1 MPASRALRVV
11 PLAVLPASTA
21 TYRPT
26 AVGSATVRAAPYAP
40 QHGAPQQSRSDPAQ
54 LAALETLLRTIA
66 QKAQSMS
73 TAEILALNA
82 AFSVASSSSTAPA
95 EPVRPVQQGGAAG
108 LIEMP
113 VGSNG
118 GRFASSSA
126 GARSTGSS
134 AVVASQTVQPL
145 PAAEAGGAQPTG
157 PLPTLEEVGG
167 GLNTVKVSAR
177 ANVKSVAGALS
188 KSLRNH
194 DMLVATA
201 VGPEGTNHG
210 MKALSIARCYLAAE
224 GLDLSATVVE
234 VQPDGS
240 VNGQGRCYAFV
251 VVRIPVP
258 AKTGEPLC
266 EAGVGRTE
274 PMPRFVRPEAL
285 QTDMKVSG
293 SGNASTLGGA
303 IAKCL
308 REDREVIIT
317 AVGPA
322 AVAKCVEAM
331 ALARSYVWSDG
342 LQLAFYPGFEHII
355 MQGVGPGAGEQRS
368 CVRVHVWP
376 EVAQPEDTAA
386 GGNSRSSEW
395 AA

>member
-1 MPASRALRVV
+1 MTSYRALGNTGFSHTR
-11 PLAVLPASTA
+11 PA
-21 TYRPT
+21 PF
-26 AVGSATVRAAPYAP
+26 GSPPSHRAD
-40 QHGAPQQSRSDPAQ
+40 SDQ
-54 LAALETLLRTIA
+54 LDALEQLLRTIA
-66 QKAQSMS
+66 QRAQSMS
-73 TAEILALNA
+73 AQEILALNA
-82 AFSVASSSSTAPA
+82 AFSVTGSSSSSSSSSITATPENPDMSQNFSQDPYNNRRQKPLVQTGVASATGQGMVTAPVDVYQ
-95 EPVRPVQQGGAAG
+95 ELSPPQQ
-108 LIEMP
+108 LMP
-113 VGSNG
+113 NM
-118 GRFASSSA
+118 
-126 GARSTGSS
+126 
-134 AVVASQTVQPL
+134 SQQESV
-145 PAAEAGGAQPTG
+145 G

-188 KSLRNH
+188 KSLRSH

-234 VQPDGS
+234 VQPDSS

-251 VVRIPVP
+251 VVRIVVP

-274 PMPRFVRPEAL
+274 PMPRFVRPEGH

-293 SGNASTLGGA
+293 SGNACTLGGA

-308 REDREVIIT
+308 REDREVVIT

-331 ALARSYVWSDG
+331 ALARSYVWNDG
-342 LQLAFYPGFEHII
+342 LQLAFFPGFEHII

-376 EVAQPEDTAA
+376 EVAHQDDSLTA
-386 GGNSRSSEW
+386 GFGEV
-395 AA
+395 

>member
-1 MPASRALRVV
+1 MTSYRALGNTGFSHTR
-11 PLAVLPASTA
+11 PAPFYS
-21 TYRPT
+21 
-26 AVGSATVRAAPYAP
+26 P
-40 QHGAPQQSRSDPAQ
+40 QSHRGDSAQ
-54 LAALETLLRTIA
+54 LAALEQLLRTIA
-66 QKAQSMS
+66 ERAQSMS
-73 TAEILALNA
+73 TQEILALNA
-82 AFSVASSSSTAPA
+82 AFSVTSSSSTIAPENPSTSQGCA
-95 EPVRPVQQGGAAG
+95 QDHSSSRQQRPWVQ
-108 LIEMP
+108 
-113 VGSNG
+113 VGS
-118 GRFASSSA
+118 ASST
-126 GARSTGSS
+126 GQGMMARTVDTCQELPPPQQQLQQVSQQESS
-134 AVVASQTVQPL
+134 
-145 PAAEAGGAQPTG
+145 G

-188 KSLRNH
+188 KSLRSH

-201 VGPEGTNHG
+201 LGPEGTNHG

-251 VVRIPVP
+251 VVRIAVP

-274 PMPRFVRPEAL
+274 PMPRFVRPEGH

-293 SGNASTLGGA
+293 SGNACTLGGA

-308 REDREVIIT
+308 REDREVVIT

-331 ALARSYVWSDG
+331 ALARSYVWNDG

-376 EVAQPEDTAA
+376 EVAQQEDVVA
-386 GGNSRSSEW
+386 GGFGEV
-395 AA
+395 

>member
-1 MPASRALRVV
+1 MTSYRALGT
-11 PLAVLPASTA
+11 SGFSHT
-21 TYRPT
+21 RP
-26 AVGSATVRAAPYAP
+26 APYGSP
-40 QHGAPQQSRSDPAQ
+40 QMHRGDSAQ
-54 LAALETLLRTIA
+54 LDALEQLLRTIA
-66 QKAQSMS
+66 ERAQSMS
-73 TAEILALNA
+73 TQEILALNA
-82 AFSVASSSSTAPA
+82 AFSVTSSSSTATP
-95 EPVRPVQQGGAAG
+95 ENPGTSQNCSQDLCNSRRQKP
-108 LIEMP
+108 LIQS
-113 VGSNG
+113 GS
-118 GRFASSSA
+118 ASS
-126 GARSTGSS
+126 TGMVTTPVD
-134 AVVASQTVQPL
+134 ACQELLPPQQQLQNVSQQ
-145 PAAEAGGAQPTG
+145 ESTG

-167 GLNTVKVSAR
+167 GLNTVKISAR

-188 KSLRNH
+188 KSLRSH

-201 VGPEGTNHG
+201 VGSEGTNHG

-251 VVRIPVP
+251 VVRIAVP

-274 PMPRFVRPEAL
+274 PMPRFVRPEGH

-293 SGNASTLGGA
+293 SGNACTLGGA

-308 REDREVIIT
+308 REDREVVIT

-331 ALARSYVWSDG
+331 ALARSYVWNDG

-376 EVAQPEDTAA
+376 EVAQQEDSVA
-386 GGNSRSSEW
+386 GGLSEV
-395 AA
+395 